1 MSCFAGAPP
10 PLPMFTSC
18 CPAWVTLVETEYPEL
33 IPHLSS
39 CKSPQQMLG
48 ATVKAVW
55 CKRNNLQVR
64 QACTHTVFDMLA
76 ATLACSMVHCV
87 LFAVCGTMLGATL
100 KAVWCKANSLQ
111 VR

>member
-1 MSCFAGAPP
+1 
-10 PLPMFTSC
+10 MFTSC

-55 CKRNNLQVR
+55 CKANNLQVW
-64 QACTHTVFDMLA
+64 F
-76 ATLACSMVHCV
+76 
-87 LFAVCGTMLGATL
+87 
-100 KAVWCKANSLQ
+100 VWRLLLWFGPWQ
-111 VR
+111 